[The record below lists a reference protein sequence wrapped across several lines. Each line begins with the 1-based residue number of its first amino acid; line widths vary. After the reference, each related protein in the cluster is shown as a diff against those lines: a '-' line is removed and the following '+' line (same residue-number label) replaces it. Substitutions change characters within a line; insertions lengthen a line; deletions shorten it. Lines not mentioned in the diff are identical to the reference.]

1 MNRVLRRPMF
11 RLGGSAEGITSGLD
25 GPNINAS
32 RQGYSFGGKTLQQM
46 GVSQEFINSNSHLDD
61 KGIFRKWRMENREI
75 LPSGEDITIDESL
88 TETVDDGKAT
98 GIMQRPTAMTKEEI
112 LAQKGILKEVM
123 GEDPEKEAM
132 APGSVSSMLTNF
144 ALNLAAQPGGN
155 LMGAIGKA
163 GAPALEKFQQARQ
176 LERLKGRKDDRD
188 LTLEAYRTAAGLK
201 EKEWEAYEEAMGK
214 DPEKGRD
221 PYASEVEIQE
231 LETRISDT
239 QTKSKRNTD
248 IDKEIEQIEANP
260 QMDESEKRKQ
270 IAELQKEKDSN
281 TADITINQS
290 IIEKISG
297 RDPRIAILEKGII
310 DEFGIYSKEHLDFM
324 KKHGLT
330 KEAKASG
337 GRVGLAM
344 GGQPEPIMEEMVEQ
358 VEETGSD
365 QVADLT
371 YNELRARLP
380 QEISNDIVSLL
391 SNSKS
396 ALVDFANIITQQDV
410 DNFNQLYNVDLVLPQ
425 EG

>member
-11 RLGGSAEGITSGLD
+11 RMGGSAEGITSGLD

-112 LAQKGILKEVM
+112 LAQKDILKEVM

-163 GAPALEKFQQARQ
+163 GAPALQKFQEARQ

-201 EKEWEAYEEAMGK
+201 EEEWDAYKEAMGK

-221 PYASEVEIQE
+221 PFKTEVEIKE

-239 QTKSKRNTD
+239 QTKSKRNTE
-248 IDKEIEQIEANP
+248 IDKEITQIEANP
-260 QMDESEKRKQ
+260 QMEESAKRKA

-281 TADITINQS
+281 TADITINSS

-310 DEFGIYSKEHLDFM
+310 EEFGIYSKEHLDFI

-365 QVADLT
+365 QVANLT
-371 YNELRARLP
+371 YNELRSRLP
-380 QEISNDIVSLL
+380 KQINNDIVALL
-391 SNSKS
+391 ANSKQ
-396 ALVDFANIITQQDV
+396 ALVEFANIITQQDV

>member
-11 RLGGSAEGITSGLD
+11 RMGGSAEGITSGLD

-112 LAQKGILKEVM
+112 LAQKDILKEVM

-163 GAPALEKFQQARQ
+163 GAPALQKFQEARQ

-201 EKEWEAYEEAMGK
+201 EEEWDAYKEAMGK

-221 PYASEVEIQE
+221 PFKTEVEIKE

-239 QTKSKRNTD
+239 QTKSKRNTE
-248 IDKEIEQIEANP
+248 IDKEISQIEANP
-260 QMDESEKRKQ
+260 QMDESAKRKA

-281 TADITINQS
+281 TADITINSS

-310 DEFGIYSKEHLDFM
+310 EEFGIYSKEHLDFM

-371 YNELRARLP
+371 YNELRSRLP

-391 SNSKS
+391 ANSKS

>member
-112 LAQKGILKEVM
+112 LAQKDILKEVM

-163 GAPALEKFQQARQ
+163 GAPALQKFQEARQ

-201 EKEWEAYEEAMGK
+201 EEEWDAYKEAMGK

-221 PYASEVEIQE
+221 PFKTEVEIKE

-239 QTKSKRNTD
+239 QTKSKRNTE
-248 IDKEIEQIEANP
+248 IDKEITQIEANP
-260 QMDESEKRKQ
+260 QMEESAKRKA

-281 TADITINQS
+281 TADITINSS

-310 DEFGIYSKEHLDFM
+310 EEFGIYSKEHLDFM

-371 YNELRARLP
+371 YNELRSRLP

-391 SNSKS
+391 ANSKS

>member
-46 GVSQEFINSNSHLDD
+46 GVSQEFINANSHLDE

-248 IDKEIEQIEANP
+248 IEQIEANP

-391 SNSKS
+391 ANSKS

>member
-1 MNRVLRRPMF
+1 MNRILRRPMF
-11 RLGGSAEGITSGLD
+11 RMGGSAEGITSGLD

-112 LAQKGILKEVM
+112 LAQKDILKEVM

-163 GAPALEKFQQARQ
+163 GAPALQKFQEARQ

-201 EKEWEAYEEAMGK
+201 EEEWDAYKEAMGK

-221 PYASEVEIQE
+221 PFKTEVEIKE

-239 QTKSKRNTD
+239 QTKSKRNTE
-248 IDKEIEQIEANP
+248 IDKEISQIEANP
-260 QMDESEKRKQ
+260 QMDESAKRKA

-281 TADITINQS
+281 TADITINSS

-310 DEFGIYSKEHLDFM
+310 EEFGIYSKEHLDFM

-371 YNELRARLP
+371 YNELRSRLP

-391 SNSKS
+391 ANSKS

>member
-46 GVSQEFINSNSHLDD
+46 GVSQEFINANSHLDE

-391 SNSKS
+391 ANSKS

>member
-1 MNRVLRRPMF
+1 MNRILRRPMF
-11 RLGGSAEGITSGLD
+11 RMGGSAEGITSGLD

-112 LAQKGILKEVM
+112 LAQKDILKEVM

-163 GAPALEKFQQARQ
+163 GAPALQKFQEARQ

-201 EKEWEAYEEAMGK
+201 EEEWDAYKEAMGK

-221 PYASEVEIQE
+221 PFKTEVEIKE

-239 QTKSKRNTD
+239 QTKSKRNTE
-248 IDKEIEQIEANP
+248 IDKEITQIEANP
-260 QMDESEKRKQ
+260 QMEESAKRKA

-281 TADITINQS
+281 TADITINSS

-310 DEFGIYSKEHLDFM
+310 EEFGIYSKEHLDFM

-371 YNELRARLP
+371 YNELRSRLP

-391 SNSKS
+391 ANSKS

>member
-1 MNRVLRRPMF
+1 MNRILRRPMF

-32 RQGYSFGGKTLQQM
+32 RQDYDNGGD
-46 GVSQEFINSNSHLDD
+46 V
-61 KGIFRKWRMENREI
+61 
-75 LPSGEDITIDESL
+75 
-88 TETVDDGKAT
+88 
-98 GIMQRPTAMTKEEI
+98 MQRPGPLTTENVKTNIEVLDEI
-112 LAQKGILKEVM
+112 YPEAA
-123 GEDPEKEAM
+123 EKEAM
-132 APGSVSSMLTNF
+132 APGSLSSLLTNF
-144 ALNLAAQPGGN
+144 SLNLAAQPGGN
-155 LMGAIGKA
+155 LMGAIGRA
-163 GAPALEKFQQARQ
+163 GAPALEKFQESRQ
-176 LERLKGRKDDRD
+176 LERLKGRSEEREKA
-188 LTLEAYRTAAGLK
+188 LEAYRTAVGLK
-201 EKEWEAYEEAMGK
+201 EKEWDAYEEAMGK
-214 DPEKGRD
+214 DPDRGRD
-221 PYASEVEIQE
+221 PFKTEVEIKE

-239 QTKSKRNTD
+239 QTKSKRNTE
-248 IDKEIEQIEANP
+248 IDKEISQIEANP
-260 QMDESEKRKQ
+260 QMDESAKRKA

-281 TADITINQS
+281 TADITINSS

-310 DEFGIYSKEHLDFM
+310 EEFGIYSKEHLDFM

-371 YNELRARLP
+371 YNELRSRLP

-391 SNSKS
+391 ANSKS

>member
-112 LAQKGILKEVM
+112 LAQKDILKEVM

-163 GAPALEKFQQARQ
+163 GGPALQKFQEARQ

-201 EKEWEAYEEAMGK
+201 EEEWDAYKEAMGK

-221 PYASEVEIQE
+221 PFKTEVEIKE

-239 QTKSKRNTD
+239 QTKSKRNTE
-248 IDKEIEQIEANP
+248 IDKEITQIEANP
-260 QMDESEKRKQ
+260 QMEESAKRKA

-281 TADITINQS
+281 TADITINSS

-310 DEFGIYSKEHLDFM
+310 EEFGIYSKEHLDFM

-371 YNELRARLP
+371 YNELRSRLP

-391 SNSKS
+391 ANSKS